1 MLLLLL
7 PLLLVIMIN
16 DAWKAEASSG
26 FCCNDTHVSR
36 VTISLSLYLPFSH
49 TLSLSPRSLSHSLT
63 QKAFLL
69 IVQTKQ
75 TFSMNM
81 LQQSQEACHHICL
94 RSFIIDKSEYFK
106 KSIDLWNKLKNLFI
120 WFKGWN
126 EPTKYTARKQDRS
139 SWVQITTKVSFL
151 FFASTNVETRLVKNF
166 CSCNCLLSC
175 FKDVS

>member
-1 MLLLLL
+1 MPEKQKQVLAFA
-7 PLLLVIMIN
+7 VMISMSV
-16 DAWKAEASSG
+16 ESL
-26 FCCNDTHVSR
+26 F
-36 VTISLSLYLPFSH
+36 LSLYVFLSLIHSH
-49 TLSLSPRSLSHSLT
+49 TLTPPPRSLSHSLT

-81 LQQSQEACHHICL
+81 PQQSQEACHHICL

-126 EPTKYTARKQDRS
+126 EPTKYTPRKQDKS
-139 SWVQITTKVSFL
+139 SRVQST
-151 FFASTNVETRLVKNF
+151 TNVRSRLVKNF
-166 CSCNCLLSC
+166 CSRNYLLSC
-175 FKDVS
+175 FKDVR

>member
-1 MLLLLL
+1 MPEKQKQVLAFA
-7 PLLLVIMIN
+7 VMISMSV
-16 DAWKAEASSG
+16 ESL
-26 FCCNDTHVSR
+26 F
-36 VTISLSLYLPFSH
+36 LSLYVFLSLIHSH
-49 TLSLSPRSLSHSLT
+49 TLSLSLPRSLSHSLT

-126 EPTKYTARKQDRS
+126 EPTKFTARKQDKS
-139 SWVQITTKVSFL
+139 SWVQSTTKVLLL
-151 FFASTNVETRLVKNF
+151 FFVSTNVRTRLVKNF

-175 FKDVS
+175 FKDAR